1 MSGTF
6 SLLGGA
12 FARIHG
18 YRIRVHALSLTGP
31 QIAAL
36 RLQTLG
42 VVNGRPDMTPRQVAE
57 RLLATQAQDFT
68 ASRWAI
74 GCRADV
80 DEPAVVAAFDRGEIV
95 RSWPM
100 RGTVHITLADD
111 IGWLLDLTGVR
122 ALNPKTLLRRW
133 TNLGIDEAF
142 LERARDVAVTLLRG
156 GGRAT
161 RSEFGEALMAAGV
174 DVSGQVMYHVVWYL
188 AQTGT
193 IVLGP
198 VRGSDHEL
206 VLLDEWVSTPRRLTR
221 EDSLRELV
229 VRYLDSHGPASIDD
243 MAWWSGL
250 TKADLRAGIE
260 AAGDGLARVG
270 HAARGSE
277 LFITADT
284 LVRYNPDPVPI
295 RATTFALAP
304 FDEHLLGYANRED
317 VLSAEHLRAVDP
329 MRNGVFRATIVH
341 GGQVVAIWKA
351 TRRAR
356 GVQIDVTPL
365 DRLSRAA
372 VKGITTALDRWS
384 VFRGQELLAV
394 NVAD

>member
-1 MSGTF
+1 
-6 SLLGGA
+6 
-12 FARIHG
+12 
-18 YRIRVHALSLTGP
+18 VHDLSLTGP

-42 VVNGRPDMTPRQVAE
+42 IVNGHPNATPRQVAE

-74 GCRADV
+74 GSRTEV
-80 DEPAVVAAFDRGEIV
+80 SEPTVVAAFDRGDIV

-100 RGTVHITLADD
+100 RGTVHITLAED

-122 ALNPKTLLRRW
+122 ALNQKSLERRW
-133 TNLGIDEAF
+133 DNLGIDQTL
-142 LERARDVAVTLLRG
+142 LERAREVAVTLLRD

-161 RSEFGEALMAAGV
+161 RAEFGTALTEAGI

-198 VRGSDHEL
+198 VRGNDHEL
-206 VLLDEWVSTPRRLTR
+206 VLLDDWVSAPRRLTR
-221 EDSLRELV
+221 ENALRELV
-229 VRYLDSHGPASIDD
+229 VRYLDSHGPASIED

-250 TKADLRAGIE
+250 TKGDLRAGVE
-260 AAGDGLARVG
+260 AAGDALIRVG
-270 HAARGSE
+270 HAVRGSE
-277 LFITADT
+277 LLVTADV
-284 LVRYNPDPVPI
+284 LDRHDPDPASI
-295 RATTFALAP
+295 RKTTFALAP

-317 VLSAEHLRAVDP
+317 VLKTEHLRAVDP

-356 GVQIDVTPL
+356 GVHIDITPL
-365 DRLSRAA
+365 NRLSAGA
-372 VKGITTALDRWS
+372 LKGAKTALGRWS
-384 VFRGQELLAV
+384 AFREYEILSV
-394 NVAD
+394 NVVS